1 MIFIKVPASLLMQV
15 SEMLGSLLDM
25 GDRPAEISRFVQL
38 WLGAM
43 AASAII
49 AIAMLDYSVAA
60 VGIWR
65 AVIVNF
71 VLFGVAV
78 VLLLAIARGR
88 SSIARWLLAAP
99 FNLLILFYDV
109 SHLDETAARAPL
121 AYVVALRLGLMAA
134 ATWQLFTPAA
144 RRWFSGEPEE
154 AE

>member
-1 MIFIKVPASLLMQV
+1 
-15 SEMLGSLLDM
+15 MLGSLLDM
-25 GDRPAEISRFVQL
+25 GERPAEISRFVQL

-71 VLFGVAV
+71 VLFGAAV

-88 SSIARWLLAAP
+88 SSIARWLLAVP

-144 RRWFSGEPEE
+144 RRWFSGGPEE

>member
-1 MIFIKVPASLLMQV
+1 
-15 SEMLGSLLDM
+15 MLGSLLDM

-49 AIAMLDYSVAA
+49 AIAMLDYSVAV

-71 VLFGVAV
+71 VLFGAAV

-88 SSIARWLLAAP
+88 SSIARWLLAVP
-99 FNLLILFYDV
+99 FNGLILLYDL
-109 SHLDETAARAPL
+109 SHLDEEMARGPL
-121 AYVVALRLGLMAA
+121 VLVAVLRLGLMAA

-144 RRWFSGEPEE
+144 RGWFSGEPEE